1 MSGICQASWDPFFDQ
16 FWQHLLMNFYYF
28 KRDCSKVI
36 PVSFLF
42 FGVELNLITLYLVD
56 PFSVAVECT
65 KESGKLDFA
74 YT

>member
-16 FWQHLLMNFYYF
+16 FSEHLLMNFYYF

-36 PVSFLF
+36 LVRFLF
-42 FGVELNLITLYLVD
+42 FGVELNLITLYLVNR
-56 PFSVAVECT
+56 FSVAVECT